1 MKGRSM
7 KRSFTTIAAVAML
20 FGLWACGGASGSQ
33 PVTTIYTAG
42 PGATPS
48 PSAKTLYVDHHG
60 TLYRYALPLHAGE
73 QPLQMLVE
81 APGSANTPQLSV
93 DPFGTIAVATT
104 STVRLFGRPIQ
115 SLEPEHAK
123 LTLKLTP
130 AITEMGPGG
139 ADLVDIEFDP
149 NNNLWLFN
157 DLGGEISEVAAPI
170 QKNSVAAVSIPFGA
184 PGTKAAGYTGLIQG
198 RFDVSAALYVY
209 ANQAAT
215 NRSRLFKI
223 SFPYSKPPSPVGLDI
238 AQADFVDSSQYLP
251 TDPHPNSLLLGQY
264 NGLLS
269 SPPPNQPPPPPSNVL
284 AQFSEPFPPAQD
296 LFPNAHADTIVGAL
310 IADPP
315 REVFYTLDGAT
326 GSLAAYALPLQN
338 AAKPEFTIPCPGV
351 PSDCSEQSEHL
362 YLSP

>member
-1 MKGRSM
+1 MNRS
-7 KRSFTTIAAVAML
+7 IAYIFACGAL
-20 FGLWACGGASGSQ
+20 LALWACGGGSGAQ

-48 PSAKTLYVDHHG
+48 PSAKTLYVDHRG
-60 TLYRYALPLHAGE
+60 TLYRYSLPLHAGE
-73 QPLQMLVE
+73 KPSQTLVE
-81 APGSANTPQLSV
+81 APGSPITPQLSV
-93 DPFGTIAVATT
+93 DPYGTIAVATT
-104 STVRLFGRPIQ
+104 TTVRLFGRPIQ
-115 SLEPEHAK
+115 SLAPKRAK

-130 AITEMGPGG
+130 AITEIGPAG

-170 QKNSVAAVSIPFGA
+170 RKNSVAAVTIPFGA
-184 PGTKAAGYTGLIQG
+184 PGTKAAGFTGLIQG

-223 SFPYSKPPSPVGLDI
+223 SFPYSKPPSPVLLDI

-264 NGLLS
+264 NGSLS

-284 AQFSEPFPPAQD
+284 AQFTEPLLPAQD
-296 LFPNAHADTIVGAL
+296 LFPNAHTDTIVGAL
-310 IADPP
+310 IADPS
-315 REVFYTLDGAT
+315 RDVFYTLDVST
-326 GSLAAYALPLQN
+326 GSLAAYALPLQS

-351 PSDCSEQSEHL
+351 PSDCSGQSEHL

>member
-1 MKGRSM
+1 MNRS
-7 KRSFTTIAAVAML
+7 IAYIFACGAL
-20 FGLWACGGASGSQ
+20 LALWACGGGSGAQ

-48 PSAKTLYVDHHG
+48 PSAKTLYVDHRG

-73 QPLQMLVE
+73 KPSQTLVE
-81 APGSANTPQLSV
+81 APGSPITPQLSV
-93 DPFGTIAVATT
+93 NPYGTIAVATT
-104 STVRLFGRPIQ
+104 TTVRLFGRPIQ
-115 SLEPEHAK
+115 SLQPKRAK

-130 AITEMGPGG
+130 AITEMGPAG

-170 QKNSVAAVSIPFGA
+170 RQNSVAAVTIPFGA
-184 PGTKAAGYTGLIQG
+184 PGTKAAGFTGLIQG

-223 SFPYSKPPSPVGLDI
+223 SFPYAKPPSPVGLDI

-251 TDPHPNSLLLGQY
+251 TNPHPNSLLLGQY

-269 SPPPNQPPPPPSNVL
+269 SPTPNQPPPPPSNVM
-284 AQFSEPFPPAQD
+284 AQFPEPFPPAQD

-315 REVFYTLDGAT
+315 RDVFYTLDVST
-326 GSLAAYALPLQN
+326 GSLSAYALPLQSG
-338 AAKPEFTIPCPGV
+338 AKPEFTIPCPGA
-351 PSDCSEQSEHL
+351 PSDCSGQSEHL